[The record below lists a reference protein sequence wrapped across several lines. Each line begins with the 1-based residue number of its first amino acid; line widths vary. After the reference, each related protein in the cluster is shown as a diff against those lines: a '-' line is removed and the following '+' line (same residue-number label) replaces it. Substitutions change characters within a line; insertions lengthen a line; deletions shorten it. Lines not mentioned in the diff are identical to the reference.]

1 MLKKEVKEV
10 IKQLLVFLVI
20 AAVMP
25 IPVLLVSSLFG
36 STLSYGELFFFLF
49 HVGLW
54 IFSVFM
60 GTSLFSRDMGDG
72 GMEYLLTLP
81 YSRLQLLAIKLVP
94 RFLAV
99 LAAFV
104 LYVLLIFITGMNPE
118 TAQALPLL
126 STGNIFFLCISLFI
140 IGIPFSISR
149 GGIVISGLATLFAFM
164 VYLLIIHL
172 FYPTAMVLKGYEI
185 YYLHSLF
192 QSLGNLPG
200 YLWFSA
206 VTLILGSLM
215 AFIFAFKRFNLGP
228 ARGVIKRY
236 LKVFIPIFIVIVVV
250 STVWAVME
258 LWTPWRHYYLTGSDQ
273 LVESSDLTTKIYDR
287 TGVTEIDMGDFYW
300 TYLGAEKDHYM
311 YSIHRSR
318 YDSKVLRLDLR
329 DPDYK
334 LEEVYLVRGNA
345 GIYPRGFCMYK
356 DTLAFFER
364 RWEHS
369 RRVYFLVVLH
379 PDTGTFKKTQ
389 LHGPTRVDSYPDV
402 IGVAEME
409 GKRFWL
415 VCFNTSRGGEVVRIG
430 EDGHKEKLSATNIKP
445 VYINGMLIAG
455 DKKTITINKVTPE
468 GLQLIKTHPGQ
479 RRLRLLL
486 SRSNLEHCP
495 VKELYFYAWTRDHD
509 YSKPYLME
517 KFLRLDLE
525 TLEMEE
531 ITPPGGNRQ
540 GFFHYSHPDTWY
552 YTSIDPNSTYERL
565 ILKKLYRLKEGK
577 TELIKEFEPHVFSRP
592 KDYYGIFNTGMV
604 LRINGKTR
612 VYRLPGLEEIEF
624 KKLE

>member
-10 IKQLLVFLVI
+10 IKQTLVFMVI

-25 IPVLLVSSLFG
+25 VPVLLISSLFG
-36 STLSYGELFFFLF
+36 SSLSYGELFFFLF

-104 LYVLLIFITGMNPE
+104 LYVLLLFITGMDPE

-126 STGNIFFLCISLFI
+126 SAGNIFFLCVSLFI
-140 IGIPFSISR
+140 IGVPFSIGR

-164 VYLLIIHL
+164 AYLLIIHL
-172 FYPTAMVLKGYEI
+172 FYPTALALKGYEI

-192 QSLGNLPG
+192 QSLGSLPG

-206 VTLILGSLM
+206 VTLIMGSLM
-215 AFIFAFKRFNLGP
+215 AFIFAFKRFNLGT
-228 ARGVIKRY
+228 ARGVVKRY
-236 LKVFIPIFIVIVVV
+236 LKVFVPIFIIIVVV
-250 STVWAVME
+250 STVWAVVQ
-258 LWTPWRHYYLTGSDQ
+258 LWNPWKLYYLTGSDQ

-287 TGVTEIDMGDFYW
+287 AGVTEIDMGDIYW

-311 YSIHRSR
+311 YSIYRSR
-318 YDSKVLRLDLR
+318 YDTKVLRLDLR
-329 DPDYK
+329 DPAYQ
-334 LEEVYLVRGNA
+334 LEEVYRVRGNA
-345 GIYPRGFCMYK
+345 GIYSRGFCMYK

-369 RRVYFLVVLH
+369 RRIYYLVVLH

-389 LHGPTRVDSYPDV
+389 LHGPSRVDIYPDV
-402 IGVAEME
+402 IGAGEMQ

-415 VCFNTSRGGEVVRIG
+415 VYFSTHREWDVVRIG
-430 EDGHKEKLSATNIKP
+430 EDGHKEKLGITYIKP
-445 VYINGMLIAG
+445 VYINGMLITG
-455 DKKTITINKVTPE
+455 DEKSLTINKVTPQ
-468 GLQLIKTHPGQ
+468 GLQVIKTHLAGKILVSPFG
-479 RRLRLLL
+479 RR
-486 SRSNLEHCP
+486 NLEHVP
-495 VKELYFYAWTRDHD
+495 VKELYFYAGSRN
-509 YSKPYLME
+509 YRKPYLRE
-517 KFLRLDLE
+517 KLLRLDLE
-525 TLEMEE
+525 TLELEE
-531 ITPPGGNRQ
+531 ITPPGENKE

-552 YTSIDPNSTYERL
+552 YTTVDPESTYSRK
-565 ILKKLYRLKEGK
+565 ILKKLYRVKEGK
-577 TELIKEFEPHVFSRP
+577 AELIKEFEPYVFSRP
-592 KDYYGIFNTGMV
+592 KDYFGIFNTGIV
-604 LRINGKTR
+604 LRKNGKTR

-624 KKLE
+624 KKLQ

>member
-10 IKQLLVFLVI
+10 IKQTLVFMVI
-20 AAVMP
+20 TAVMP
-25 IPVLLVSSLFG
+25 IPVVLISSMLG

-49 HVGLW
+49 QVGLW

-99 LAAFV
+99 LAAFE
-104 LYVLLIFITGMNPE
+104 LYVLLLLITGMNPD
-118 TAQALPLL
+118 TTQALPLL
-126 STGNIFFLCISLFI
+126 STGNIFFLCVSLFI
-140 IGIPFSISR
+140 IGVPFSLSR
-149 GGIVISGLATLFAFM
+149 GGIVISSLATLFAFM

-172 FYPTAMVLKGYEI
+172 FYPTALVLKGYEI

-192 QSLGNLPG
+192 ESMGNLPG

-206 VTLILGSLM
+206 VTLMLGSLL
-215 AFIFAFKRFNLGP
+215 AFIFAFKRFHLGP

-236 LKVFIPIFIVIVVV
+236 LKVFIPIFIIIVVV

-258 LWTPWRHYYLTGSDQ
+258 LWTPWKHYYLTGSNQ

-300 TYLGAEKDHYM
+300 TYLSAEKDHYM
-311 YSIHRSR
+311 YSIYRSR

-334 LEEVYLVRGNA
+334 LEEVYRVRGNA
-345 GIYPRGFCMYK
+345 SIYYRGFCMYK

-369 RRVYFLVVLH
+369 RRIYFLVVLH

-389 LHGPTRVDSYPDV
+389 LHDPSRVDSYPDV
-402 IGVAEME
+402 IGAGEME
-409 GKRFWL
+409 GKRFRL
-415 VCFNTSRGGEVVRIG
+415 VCFSTSRGWEVVRLG
-430 EDGHKEKLSATNIKP
+430 ADGHKEKLSTTNIKP
-445 VYINGMLIAG
+445 VYINGLLITG
-455 DKKTITINKVTPE
+455 DEKILTINQVTPQ
-468 GLQLIKTHPGQ
+468 GLEVIKTHPG
-479 RRLRLLL
+479 RIRLRLPLDRRNPEQ
-486 SRSNLEHCP
+486 SP
-495 VKELYFYAWTRDHD
+495 IKELYFYAWSRNHD
-509 YSKPYLME
+509 YSKPHLRE
-517 KFLRLDLE
+517 KLLRLDLE
-525 TLEMEE
+525 TLEFEE
-531 ITPPGGNRQ
+531 VKPPGGNRQ

-552 YTSIDPNSTYERL
+552 YTSIDSNSTHERL
-565 ILKKLYRLKEGK
+565 ILKKLYRVKEGRA
-577 TELIKEFEPHVFSRP
+577 ELIKEFEPHVFSRR
-592 KDYYGIFNTGMV
+592 KDYYGIFNSGMV

>member
-20 AAVMP
+20 AAVIP
-25 IPVLLVSSLFG
+25 IPVLLVSNLFG
-36 STLSYGELFFFLF
+36 SALSYGELFFFLF

-60 GTSLFSRDMGDG
+60 GTSLFSRDMADG

-104 LYVLLIFITGMNPE
+104 LYVLLLFITGMNPE
-118 TAQALPLL
+118 TTQALPLL
-126 STGNIFFLCISLFI
+126 SAGNIFFLCVSLFI
-140 IGIPFSISR
+140 IGVPFSISR

-164 VYLLIIHL
+164 VYLVIIHL
-172 FYPTAMVLKGYEI
+172 FYPTALAIKGHEI

-206 VTLILGSLM
+206 VTLILGSLA

-236 LKVFIPIFIVIVVV
+236 LKVFIPIFIIIVVV
-250 STVWAVME
+250 STVWAVVQ
-258 LWTPWRHYYLTGSDQ
+258 LWNPWRLYYLTGSDQ
-273 LVESSDLTTKIYDR
+273 LVEYSDLTAKIYDR
-287 TGVTEIDMGDFYW
+287 TGVTKIDMGDFYW
-300 TYLGAEKDHYM
+300 AYLGAEKDHYM
-311 YSIHRSR
+311 YSIYRSR
-318 YDSKVLRLDLR
+318 YDFKVLRLDLR
-329 DPDYK
+329 DPAYK
-334 LEEVYLVRGNA
+334 LEDVYRVRGNA
-345 GIYPRGFCMYK
+345 SIYPRGFCMYK

-369 RRVYFLVVLH
+369 KRVYYLVVLH

-389 LHGPTRVDSYPDV
+389 LHGPARRDIYPDV
-402 IGVAEME
+402 IGADEME

-415 VCFNTSRGGEVVRIG
+415 AHFSTSQGINVLVRIW
-430 EDGHKEKLSATNIKP
+430 EDGHKEKLGVTYIEP
-445 VYINGMLIAG
+445 VYVKGMLITG
-455 DKKTITINKVTPE
+455 DKKSLTINKVTPQGME
-468 GLQLIKTHPGQ
+468 AIKTHPTGKILASPFG
-479 RRLRLLL
+479 RR
-486 SRSNLEHCP
+486 NLEHVP
-495 VKELYFYAWTRDHD
+495 VKELYFYAGSRN
-509 YSKPYLME
+509 YRKPYLRE
-517 KFLRLDLE
+517 KLLRLDLE
-525 TLEMEE
+525 TLELEE
-531 ITPPGGNRQ
+531 IKTTGEIRYGS
-540 GFFHYSHPDTWY
+540 FFYSHPDTWY
-552 YTSIDPNSTYERL
+552 YTTFDPESTYSRK
-565 ILKKLYRLKEGK
+565 ILKKLYRVKEGK
-577 TELIKEFEPHVFSRP
+577 PELIKEFEPDVLTRP
-592 KDYYGIFNTGMV
+592 EDYYGIFNSGIV
-604 LRINGKTR
+604 LQKNGKTR

-624 KKLE
+624 KKLQ